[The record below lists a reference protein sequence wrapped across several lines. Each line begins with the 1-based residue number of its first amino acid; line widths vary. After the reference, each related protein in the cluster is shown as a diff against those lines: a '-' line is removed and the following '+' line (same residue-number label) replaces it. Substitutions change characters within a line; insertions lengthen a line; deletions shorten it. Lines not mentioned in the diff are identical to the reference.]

1 MSLYNMLIS
10 RKKIE
15 YIAHNLVITNHAKQ
29 RIMERLGC
37 NVDIRQLILNSPFWF
52 RDVDESIV
60 ISIDQQRYF
69 IVSESDNVFKL
80 ITVKEPSKNGY
91 DIMDKFVLAYS
102 GKERK
107 ESD

>member
-1 MSLYNMLIS
+1 M
-10 RKKIE
+10 
-15 YIAHNLVITNHAKQ
+15 Q
-29 RIMERLGC
+29 RINERIGRNA
-37 NVDIRQLILNSPFWF
+37 NVRQMILNSPLWF
-52 RDVDESIV
+52 RNTDESI
-60 ISIDQQRYF
+60 IIAIDQQRYF